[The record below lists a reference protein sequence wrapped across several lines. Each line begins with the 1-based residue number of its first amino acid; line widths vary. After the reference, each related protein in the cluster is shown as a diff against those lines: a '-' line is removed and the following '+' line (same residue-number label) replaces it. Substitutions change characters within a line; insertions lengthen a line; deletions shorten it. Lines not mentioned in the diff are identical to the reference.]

1 VVMVEENVKVGD
13 LVRSFDF
20 VHLREGSGKTAC
32 YVEGVVQEIVD
43 QAGCNRYK
51 ILCTRRV
58 LGGELLSSDIG
69 KEYFPPVNGTPTSF
83 GGLTSFVDKL
93 PE

>member
-1 VVMVEENVKVGD
+1 MIIDNVKVGD

-20 VHLREGSGKTAC
+20 AHLRDETGDSAC

-43 QAGCNRYK
+43 QAGCSRYK

-58 LGGELLSSDIG
+58 LGGELLPGDIG
-69 KEYFPPVNGTPTSF
+69 REYFPPINGTPTPF
-83 GGLTSFVDKL
+83 GGLTSFVDKI